1 MKSWWQ
7 VDTQANRNEKQEQS
21 LIERAHGSYKCVA
34 GVWRQ
39 WVSRSVRLET
49 TSGITSH
56 LQPKHGDSSAS
67 SLGGVLVTS
76 LREAQLWAK
85 ASDMGE
91 VGLQWRRPSR
101 LSPECGHVFI
111 IL

>member
-1 MKSWWQ
+1 MSQTSVQQ
-7 VDTQANRNEKQEQS
+7 VSGGSGCPDLSGGWKLLQES
-21 LIERAHGSYKCVA
+21 LPICSPSMETRRTRWV
-34 GVWRQ
+34 GV
-39 WVSRSVRLET
+39 
-49 TSGITSH
+49 
-56 LQPKHGDSSAS
+56 SSAS
-67 SLGGVLVTS
+67 SLGGGLVTS

-111 IL
+111 VL